1 MAECK
6 HDYEDKLEDVMYNF
20 SCPLCLKEQVRLLQ
34 AELEKI
40 KQQLKEGHHCQSFG
54 MCGEAHNEYE
64 RNAYRGEIGR
74 FEKRVEQLQSELD
87 NAKEEKRR
95 LRSGLGILIQNWISV
110 QKISDENYTEES
122 DVILS
127 NAQQALKGGE
137 EWQEDI

>member
-1 MAECK
+1 MAWEITDDEINVACENEF
-6 HDYEDKLEDVMYNF
+6 DGQDSFLLVQEILEARKTID
-20 SCPLCLKEQVRLLQ
+20 QLQ
-34 AELEKI
+34 AENDKI

-64 RNAYRGEIGR
+64 
-74 FEKRVEQLQSELD
+74 KKVKQLQADLD
-87 NAKEEKRR
+87 KAKAENEKLKAEKRR

-127 NAQQALKGGE
+127 NAKQALSG
-137 EWQEDI
+137 QEGS